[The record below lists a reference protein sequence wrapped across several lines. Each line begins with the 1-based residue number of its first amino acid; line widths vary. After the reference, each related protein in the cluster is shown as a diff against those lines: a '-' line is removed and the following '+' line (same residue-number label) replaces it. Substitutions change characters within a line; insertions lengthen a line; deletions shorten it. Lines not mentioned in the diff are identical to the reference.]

1 MAETLQLIITADNRE
16 ALKAIEDLAKGTQ
29 GLQTQFKKVGSA
41 SNEANQ
47 ALINSGRVLQDLNY
61 GFMGIANNINPL
73 LESYQRLGDKTKEG
87 TSTSEEL
94 KKALMGPAGLGVAVS
109 ALIFIFLKFG
119 DAISNYIEKL
129 ATGRNAVR
137 EESNAIQGAADG
149 YKKAY
154 LEVEKLGEAFQQFHE
169 GTMSKKQVLEQYNST
184 LGKVYGSTN
193 DINKAEKTFT
203 ENTENYIQ
211 AAYLRAAA
219 DVELTKA
226 AEQAAKAAETRLK
239 PAEQFTPL
247 FGQVGGFGAGATSTQ
262 GLKAQRE
269 SNRTE
274 VINEFNESK
283 KFYESVAKSLLEQ
296 RKKLLKPYVPEPESE
311 AENQYTRYT
320 NIQLS
325 IMKGEL
331 DRLKRFK
338 DEVAKILGKTQIVPM
353 FSDKEASVTG
363 KKKTDMKSEY
373 ERILKGDN
381 TLGTYL
387 EKLTK
392 DLMPDINIEK
402 LLFKESVD
410 GWKKSKEAAK
420 DFANTMAND
429 ITGALKSTWDAIQSG
444 KNVFDAISESLMK
457 FIEELGFAILKAQIL
472 ADIQNSIKTSG
483 TGATGAD
490 AGGTSIFDL
499 LFTLM
504 KVVPFA
510 NGGIVNK
517 PTFSMIG
524 EAGPEAVMPLSKL
537 SGMMNSTFNAGA
549 MSGQSTGG
557 NGQFVL
563 RGQDLLVAINRT
575 QKSSFLKGQN
585 ISLV

>member
-16 ALKAIEDLAKGTQ
+16 ALKAIEDLAKSTQ

-87 TSTSEEL
+87 SSASEEL

-119 DAISNYIEKL
+119 DAITTYIEKIAL
-129 ATGRNAVR
+129 GRNAVR
-137 EESNAIQGAADG
+137 EEMNAIEGAADG

-154 LEVEKLGEAFQQFHE
+154 LEVAKLKEAFQEFHD

-203 ENTENYIQ
+203 ENTDNYIQ

-219 DVELTKA
+219 DIELLKA
-226 AEQAAKAAETRLK
+226 AQEAAKAAEAKAK
-239 PAEQFTPL
+239 PKEQFTPM
-247 FGQVGGFGAGATSTQ
+247 FQVGGFGAGATSTS
-262 GLKAQRE
+262 GLKAQQE
-269 SNRTE
+269 SNRKD
-274 VINEFNESK
+274 VIAEINIQK
-283 KFYESVAKSLLEQ
+283 KFYEDIANDLLAQ
-296 RKKLLKPYVPEPESE
+296 RKKLLKPYVPEPE
-311 AENQYTRYT
+311 AEKDNQYTRYI
-320 NIQLS
+320 NMQIS
-325 IMKGEL
+325 IMKDEL
-331 DRLKRFK
+331 SRLKRFRDSVK
-338 DEVAKILGKTQIVPM
+338 DILGKTEIIPL

-373 ERILKGDN
+373 DRILKGDN

-402 LLFKESVD
+402 LLFRESVD
-410 GWKKSKEAAK
+410 GWKKSKDAAK

-429 ITGALKSTWDAIQSG
+429 ITGALRSTWDAIQGG
-444 KNVFDAISESLMK
+444 KSVFDAISESLMR
-457 FIEELGFAILKAQIL
+457 FIEELGFAIIKAQIL
-472 ADIQNSIKTSG
+472 ADIQNSIKTSS
-483 TGATGAD
+483 TGVTGAD
-490 AGGTSIFDL
+490 AGGTGFFDL

-537 SGMMNSTFNAGA
+537 SGMMSSTFNAGA
-549 MSGQSTGG
+549 MSGATTG
-557 NGQFVL
+557 NSGQFVL